1 MHFLESC
8 LLQKPDC
15 FGTTHAGAAM
25 RNDLTAGVKF
35 ADTFGQI
42 AQRNKIAANVT
53 NLVFVR
59 LTHVQ
64 HEKILARV
72 QAAFEFFHLYLGNTR
87 LHWLLLPANPA
98 EFIVVDQ
105 LGNRWMLAASGAV

>member
-1 MHFLESC
+1 M
-8 LLQKPDC
+8 
-15 FGTTHAGAAM
+15 
-25 RNDLTAGVKF
+25 
-35 ADTFGQI
+35 
-42 AQRNKIAANVT
+42 
-53 NLVFVR
+53 R

-105 LGNRWMLAASGAV
+105 LGNRRMLAASGAVGIFAKLQLAKLHAQRVDEQQPAD